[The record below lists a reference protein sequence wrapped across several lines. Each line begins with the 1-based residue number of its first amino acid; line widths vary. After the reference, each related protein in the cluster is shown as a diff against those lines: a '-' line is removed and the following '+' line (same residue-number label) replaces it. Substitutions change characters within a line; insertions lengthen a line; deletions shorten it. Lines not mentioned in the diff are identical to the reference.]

1 MKQNLLDKGTALN
14 LDIVTIELLSAH
26 DHMERECN
34 IEETEKKHKAKQLAL
49 FTKSPSSGGTS
60 GSFSGKKRSKKV
72 KSKSKLR
79 PADMS
84 CHTCGEKGHWTPE
97 CSKKRENK
105 AEQAKS
111 GGSTH
116 VAIELFRNQEVG
128 EMFMAISNGHE
139 IRQVNMAS
147 IINTINGVLFDC
159 VAISHMFSEQY
170 LFSLYH
176 PLTNDEYITVGE
188 YHHVPV
194 AGIRSVTLTMILP
207 NGTSKLIFYY
217 N

>member
-1 MKQNLLDKGTALN
+1 
-14 LDIVTIELLSAH
+14 
-26 DHMERECN
+26 
-34 IEETEKKHKAKQLAL
+34 
-49 FTKSPSSGGTS
+49 
-60 GSFSGKKRSKKV
+60 
-72 KSKSKLR
+72 
-79 PADMS
+79 
-84 CHTCGEKGHWTPE
+84 
-97 CSKKRENK
+97 
-105 AEQAKS
+105 
-111 GGSTH
+111 
-116 VAIELFRNQEVG
+116 
-128 EMFMAISNGHE
+128 MAISNGHE

-159 VAISHMFSEQY
+159 AAISHMFSEQY